1 MKGQVFVIIAILSVI
16 VLVLLKAS
24 TIPVVEKPEIPLEEN
39 FLNLENELVKTVDA
53 SILNQQDVSNNL
65 DSFISFSKQAFKE
78 KNYGENVNYTL
89 SRIDNT
95 TTVYMD
101 INLSYQDSYLYDRV
115 AVIRTVYE

>member
-53 SILNQQDVSNNL
+53 SILNQQDVSSNL
-65 DSFISFSKQAFKE
+65 NSFISFSKQAFKE